1 MSKRSFLFGTLV
13 LLAGLAS
20 ATPSRAGSVLTT
32 SISFTKATPGLMS
45 IELTYDTPANTLSAL
60 SPVLTG
66 APGGTTPSSTLDMAT
81 SVVTVTFPGT
91 TGQGPFAYT
100 FTLTDSLN
108 TPASLTPSFT
118 PSNSS
123 LTDFSFSVTQGV
135 PEPASIAL
143 LGIGMTGFL
152 AFRRF
157 RKKASAA

>member
-20 ATPSRAGSVLTT
+20 ATPSRAGSVLT
-32 SISFTKATPGLMS
+32 SISYSSASPGLTEIDLAYSDVGTLGAPTPG
-45 IELTYDTPANTLSAL
+45 TFT
-60 SPVLTG
+60 
-66 APGGTTPSSTLDMAT
+66 GGTATLVGDVVELKFSPSST
-81 SVVTVTFPGT
+81 
-91 TGQGPFAYT
+91 GPFSFS
-100 FTLTDSLN
+100 FTMTDTLSSGATA
-108 TPASLTPSFT
+108 TPTFT
-118 PSNSS
+118 PSGSS
-123 LTDFSFSVTQGV
+123 LTAFSFSVTQSSV

>member
-20 ATPSRAGSVLTT
+20 ATPSHAGTILTT
-32 SISFTKATPGLMS
+32 SISFTSASPGLTS
-45 IELTYDTPANTLSAL
+45 ITLSYDVAPGDLSNLDSPLVGNPSSVLKTAL
-60 SPVLTG
+60 SEVVVSFV
-66 APGGTTPSSTLDMAT
+66 APAGR
-81 SVVTVTFPGT
+81 
-91 TGQGPFAYT
+91 GPFAYT
-100 FTLTDSLN
+100 FMLTDSSDSA
-108 TPASLTPSFT
+108 ASLTPTIT
-118 PSNSS
+118 PANSS
-123 LTDFSFSVTQGV
+123 LTDFSFSVTQST